1 MDQKEL
7 IALKNKATE
16 LRIRAVDMIWKA
28 QSGHPGGSLSVA
40 DFMAACY
47 FRYMKVDPQNP
58 RWEDRDRFVLSKGHV
73 CPAQYAALAMKGF
86 FPMEVLDTLRKEGSP
101 LQGHPS
107 MNKCP
112 GIDISTGSLGQGLAC
127 AVGMALAAKLDGKD
141 YRVFSAVG
149 DGECNEGE
157 IWEACGTAHKYKLDN
172 LVVFVDWNGLQ
183 LDGTCEEIM
192 PPVNLARKF
201 EAFGFEVYECNGI
214 GRRSVGRQ
222 YGPRVGIRQVYL
234 DALKD
239 YLHRRHGAVHGRDK
253 PNRPKRRQRRYRR
266 RHFVGDRILL
276 SEFVKFR
283 RYDLYAGM
291 DYRPYGNS
299 GHNDLYQKVPLE
311 LRAHKLYRRYTRGHN
326 ARKDWHLRRQR
337 RRHYVYY

>member
-1 MDQKEL
+1 MSDQL
-7 IALKNKATE
+7 SMIQLKNKCVD
-16 LRIRAVDMIWKA
+16 LRKHAIDMIWKA

-40 DFMAACY
+40 EFVTACY
-47 FRYMKVDPQNP
+47 FRYMKVDPKNP
-58 RWEDRDRFVLSKGHV
+58 RWADRDRFVLSKGHV

-141 YRVFSAVG
+141 YRVFCAVG

-172 LVVFVDWNGLQ
+172 LVVFVDWNNLQ

-192 PPVNLARKF
+192 PPISLARKF
-201 EAFGFEVYECNGI
+201 EAFGFEVYEIDGNDMAQMVEAMDRALAAKNGLPKCI
-214 GRRSVGRQ
+214 VGKTVKGKGVSYMENQLGWHGMAPNDEQYRQ
-222 YGPRVGIRQVYL
+222 AMEEL
-234 DALKD
+234 NALYIKEE
-239 YLHRRHGAVHGRDK
+239 A
-253 PNRPKRRQRRYRR
+253 
-266 RHFVGDRILL
+266 
-276 SEFVKFR
+276 
-283 RYDLYAGM
+283 
-291 DYRPYGNS
+291 
-299 GHNDLYQKVPLE
+299 
-311 LRAHKLYRRYTRGHN
+311 
-326 ARKDWHLRRQR
+326 
-337 RRHYVYY
+337 

>member
-1 MDQKEL
+1 M
-7 IALKNKATE
+7 T
-16 LRIRAVDMIWKA
+16 
-28 QSGHPGGSLSVA
+28 
-40 DFMAACY
+40 ACY
-47 FRYMKVDPQNP
+47 FKYMNVDPQNP
-58 RWEDRDRFVLSKGHV
+58 RWPDRDRFVLSKGHV

-192 PPVNLARKF
+192 PPVSLAKKF
-201 EAFGFEVYECNGI
+201 EAFGFEVYEIDGNDMAQVVEAMDKALASKNGLPKCI
-214 GRRSVGRQ
+214 VGKTVKGKGVSFMENQVGWHGVAPNDEQYRQ
-222 YGPRVGIRQVYL
+222 
-234 DALKD
+234 AM
-239 YLHRRHGAVHGRDK
+239 A
-253 PNRPKRRQRRYRR
+253 
-266 RHFVGDRILL
+266 
-276 SEFVKFR
+276 E
-283 RYDLYAGM
+283 
-291 DYRPYGNS
+291 
-299 GHNDLYQKVPLE
+299 LE
-311 LRAHKLYRRYTRGHN
+311 T
-326 ARKDWHLRRQR
+326 Q
-337 RRHYVYY
+337 YVAC